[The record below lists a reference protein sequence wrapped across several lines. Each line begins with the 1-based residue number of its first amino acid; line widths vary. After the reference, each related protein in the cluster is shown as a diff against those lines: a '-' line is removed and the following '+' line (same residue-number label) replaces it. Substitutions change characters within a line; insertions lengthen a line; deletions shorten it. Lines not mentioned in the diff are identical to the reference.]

1 MLRRK
6 LFAYTV
12 MLVAGIMIAYYICEK
27 SKILV
32 AFGILFAIFLIIRNI
47 NLEVRNDEIQKE
59 KFSLV
64 IFVLIGFFLFT
75 FSYAGMNKSLIDES
89 GEIILPESVSSISGQ
104 VISIKKKDDSYKFVV
119 DDVSVCCAKKVEVSF
134 YDELLCVEDMYDLLG
149 CRVSLHGKL
158 KLPAGQDNP
167 GCFNFRLYQYS
178 KGIRFNFTA
187 KSISVDSESNNFYW
201 KYKRAVFKCRDSFLS
216 EFDDNPEIRGFIKGV
231 IFGDKSELDEET
243 QEEFNENST
252 GHILAVSGLHVGFLY
267 ALLKFFT
274 KKSRS
279 KASSALII
287 AVLLMYGE
295 MTAWSPSTVRAALVL
310 GINLMAIYAKRTPDL
325 LTSVSAAAL
334 AILSWNPY
342 MLFNSGFQMSFLAF
356 LGLVFFATP
365 LEHFVGKYFAPLFA
379 IQISVAPIIAFS
391 YSRFNFISMF
401 INIPIVYLASLL
413 VPLCI
418 ISLCLMIVL
427 GTLPGALKVIADLI
441 SELIIKVNSILNFDG
456 FFSVNVKAVNF
467 GVFLAFY
474 LIAFFMASEWFRVK
488 VLRKDY
494 MVLKKIAACLLAI
507 SLLVGIGSYNKFL
520 NDEIVFV
527 SVGQGDCTH
536 IRCGKKDVF
545 IDGGG
550 NTEYN
555 IGKNTLR
562 SYLLKNG
569 ASDLDAGIV
578 THLHTDHFLGL
589 FQLNEAF
596 NVKSIVV
603 PNMCKSSEESENE
616 PSLGQIK
623 NLSMINTGDEI
634 TLSKGRSDDADV
646 YIKSIWPAGS
656 AASSISSN
664 NANENNMV
672 YIVYYHGVKIIVTG
686 DLVSEDEEKMIEYY
700 RETDVLDCDILK
712 VGHHGSKTSSS
723 EDFLDAV
730 SPEIAVI
737 SVGANNMYGHPHR
750 ETLDKL
756 SARGIKTYRT
766 DLNGAVGIDIRKSG
780 VKVDTMR

>member
-12 MLVAGIMIAYYICEK
+12 MLVAGIVIAYYICEK
-27 SKILV
+27 GKILV
-32 AFGILFAIFLIIRNI
+32 AFGVLFAIFLIIRNI
-47 NLEVRNDEIQKE
+47 DVEVRNDEILKE
-59 KFSLV
+59 KFTLV
-64 IFVLIGFFLFT
+64 FFVLIGFFFFT
-75 FSYAGMNKSLIDES
+75 FSYVDMNKSLIDER
-89 GEIILPESVSSISGQ
+89 GDVIFAEGVNSISGQ
-104 VISIKKKDDSYKFVV
+104 VVSIKKKDDAYKFVL
-119 DDVSVCCAKKVEVSF
+119 DDVSVRGAKNVEVSF
-134 YDELLCVEDMYDLLG
+134 YDELLCVDDMYDLLG
-149 CRVSLHGKL
+149 CRVTLQGKM
-158 KLPAGQDNP
+158 KHPSGQDNP

-187 KSISVDSESNNFYW
+187 KSISVDSESDNFYW

-231 IFGDKSELDEET
+231 IFGDKSELEEET
-243 QEEFNENST
+243 QDEFNENST

-267 ALLKFFT
+267 ALLKFLT

-279 KASSALII
+279 KLSSALII
-287 AVLLMYGE
+287 SVLLMYGE
-295 MTAWSPSTVRAALVL
+295 MTAWSPSTVRATLVL

-325 LTSVSAAAL
+325 LSSVSAAAM
-334 AILSWNPY
+334 AILLWNPY

-391 YSRFNFISMF
+391 YSRFNFISMI
-401 INIPIVYLASLL
+401 INIPIVYMASLL

-418 ISLCLMIVL
+418 ISLCVMIVL
-427 GTLPGALKVIADLI
+427 GTLPGLLKIIVDLI

-456 FFSVNVKAVNF
+456 FFSVNVKAVNV
-467 GVFLAFY
+467 GVLLAFY

-494 MVLKKIAACLLAI
+494 LGLKKMTACLLVLA
-507 SLLVGIGSYNKFL
+507 LLVGIGSYNKFL

-536 IRCGKKDVF
+536 IRCGGRDVF

-550 NTEYN
+550 SKDFNVA
-555 IGKNTLR
+555 KNTL
-562 SYLLKNG
+562 SPYLLKNG
-569 ASDLDAGIV
+569 ARNLDAGIV
-578 THLHTDHFLGL
+578 THLHTDHFLGI
-589 FQLNEAF
+589 FQLNEIF
-596 NVKSIVV
+596 NVKSIVI
-603 PNMCKSSEESENE
+603 PNMYKKAGEGEN
-616 PSLGQIK
+616 SVDFGQIK
-623 NLSMINTGDEI
+623 NLCMMNPGETIKLAD
-634 TLSKGRSDDADV
+634 DV

-656 AASSISSN
+656 SAKLISSDD
-664 NANENNMV
+664 ANENNMV
-672 YIVYYHGVKIIVTG
+672 YLVFYHGMKILVTG
-686 DLVSEDEEKMIEYY
+686 DLVSEDEEKMIDYY
-700 RETDVLDCDILK
+700 KGSDVLDCDVLK

-723 EDFLDAV
+723 EEFLDAV
-730 SPEIAVI
+730 TPEIAVI
-737 SVGANNMYGHPHR
+737 SVGANNMYGHPNQ

-756 SARGIKTYRT
+756 AARGIRTYRT
-766 DLNGAVGIDIRKSG
+766 DLNGAVGIDIGNGG
-780 VKVDTMR
+780 VKVDRMR